1 MKEKQIFKVGD
12 AVTWRDLE
20 GTYSGVILA
29 SVDNVPFFGNYWLVS
44 SPYGLNMCLTEAC
57 LHHV

>member
-12 AVTWRDLE
+12 AVTWRDLK
-20 GTYSGVILA
+20 GDYSGVILA
-29 SVDNVPFFGNYWLVS
+29 SIDNVPFSGRYWLVS
-44 SPYGLNMCLTEAC
+44 TPDGYNLCLTEAC